1 MGQHAEIPDQKQ
13 LTEAVKCSFIQDFKP
28 LLSYFILFF
37 FVFKVE
43 LIYNVVFLVYSKVIQ
58 LKFFFRL
65 FSTKVYYKTLNIAPC
80 SVLVLILFFLMFL
93 RKVSEGKAERL

>member
-1 MGQHAEIPDQKQ
+1 M
-13 LTEAVKCSFIQDFKP
+13 LF
-28 LLSYFILFF
+28 YFIFF

-43 LIYNVVFLVYSKVIQ
+43 LIYSVVFLVYSKVIQ
-58 LKFFFRL
+58 LKFLFRL
-65 FSTKVYYKTLNIAPC
+65 FSTKVYYKILNIAPC

>member
-1 MGQHAEIPDQKQ
+1 M
-13 LTEAVKCSFIQDFKP
+13 FIYSRFQTTFV
-28 LLSYFILFF
+28 LFYSFF

-43 LIYNVVFLVYSKVIQ
+43 LIYNAVFLVYSKVIQ